1 MSHAKSIGLWS
12 LSMTLA
18 AVLMGCTAEQPTD
31 SPASTA
37 TPPAPMASEVDTEV
51 RAALAK
57 LSPEDRAAAEAQK
70 TCPVTDELLGSMG
83 TPIKVTIEG
92 RDVFVCCEGCIDE
105 LKNNF
110 GKYADKL
117 TKQS

>member
-12 LSMTLA
+12 GSITLA
-18 AVLMGCTAEQPTD
+18 IVLMGCTAEQPTD

-37 TPPAPMASEVDTEV
+37 TTPPTTSEVDSEV
-51 RAALAK
+51 KAALAK
-57 LSPEDRAAAEAQK
+57 LSPEDRAVAEAQK

-83 TPIKVTIEG
+83 TPIKVTVEG